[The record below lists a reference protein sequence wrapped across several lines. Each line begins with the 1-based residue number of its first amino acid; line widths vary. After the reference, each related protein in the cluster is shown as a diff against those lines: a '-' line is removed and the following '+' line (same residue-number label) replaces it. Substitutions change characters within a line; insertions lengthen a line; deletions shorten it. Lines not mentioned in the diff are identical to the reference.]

1 MIKANRTFLLAA
13 AVLAVGGSAQ
23 AQTYEQAIA
32 QLEAKF
38 AESDT
43 NKDGK
48 LTKQEADRGGMARV
62 AQNFGRIDTNTDGF
76 VIMSELR
83 AMVARRYK

>member
-1 MIKANRTFLLAA
+1 MAKANRTFLLAA
-13 AVLAVGGSAQ
+13 AVLAVGGAAQ
-23 AQTYEQAIA
+23 AQTYDQAIA

-62 AQNFGRIDTNTDGF
+62 AQNFGRIDTNKDGF
-76 VIMSELR
+76 VTMSELR